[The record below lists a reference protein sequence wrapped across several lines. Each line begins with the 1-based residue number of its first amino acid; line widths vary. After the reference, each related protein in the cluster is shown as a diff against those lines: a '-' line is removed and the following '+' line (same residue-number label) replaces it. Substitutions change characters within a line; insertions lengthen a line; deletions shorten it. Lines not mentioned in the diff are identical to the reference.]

1 MPTAGRD
8 DKMPKQS
15 MVVMEAGFKIR
26 PGQEAVFLSARDRM
40 MPMAMAQ
47 PGFVS
52 VYGGPIVNSSWLYF
66 GVRFETPE
74 LMDAWYNVP
83 QHQTI
88 QGASKE
94 WWTAVYIRKWCA
106 PQADNGPDG
115 PVLAETRIY
124 RDRALSPV
132 EIEETIGLL
141 RSLEDHAVVPFETL
155 TGEFEPQPFQLVG
168 PLEIA
173 PSPSATVAYSLF
185 THWNSASDLRGWLGS
200 AGYAAVT
207 KLGSMNT
214 EAFIPFAEPNPRPD
228 LRSDRMQRDWTAD
241 GRHPKR

>member
-1 MPTAGRD
+1 MPN
-8 DKMPKQS
+8 QS
-15 MVVMEAGFKIR
+15 MIVMEAGFKIR
-26 PGQEAVFLSARDRM
+26 PGQEEVFLSARDKM
-40 MPMAMAQ
+40 MPMALAQ

-52 VYGGPIVNSSWLYF
+52 VYGGPIANSSWLYF

-88 QGASKE
+88 QGASKK

-106 PQADNGPDG
+106 PQTDDGHDG

-124 RDRALSPV
+124 RDRALSPA

-141 RSLEDHAVVPFETL
+141 RSLEDFAVVPFETL

-185 THWNSASDLRGWLGS
+185 THWNSASDLRAWERS
-200 AGYAAVT
+200 AGFAALA
-207 KLGSMNT
+207 KLGNVTS

-228 LRSDRMQRDWTAD
+228 LRTDRMQRDWTAD
-241 GRHPKR
+241 GRHPKRELS

>member
-1 MPTAGRD
+1 
-8 DKMPKQS
+8 MPKQS

-26 PGQEAVFLSARDRM
+26 PGQEEAFLSARDRM

-52 VYGGPIVNSSWLYF
+52 VYGGPIANSSWLYF

-83 QHQTI
+83 QHQAI
-88 QGASKE
+88 QAASKT

-106 PQADNGPDG
+106 PQTDDGHDG

-124 RDRALSPV
+124 RDRAFSPS
-132 EIEETIGLL
+132 EAEETIGCL
-141 RSLEDHAVVPFETL
+141 RSLEDFAVVPFETL
-155 TGEFEPQPFQLVG
+155 SGEFEQQPFQLVG

-173 PSPSATVAYSLF
+173 PTPPATVIYSLF
-185 THWNSASDLRGWLGS
+185 THWNRASDLRAWQDS
-200 AGYAAVT
+200 VEYASLA
-207 KLGSMNT
+207 KLANLTT
-214 EAFIPFAEPNPRPD
+214 EAFIPFAEPNQRPD
-228 LRSDRMQRDWTAD
+228 LRLDRMQRDWTAD
-241 GRHPKR
+241 GRHPKLELS